1 MRNCDTVFLGI
12 GADRRLHP
20 PEQKDRNTGRRGL
33 QVFKLSPMLPIK
45 LFMVTRCPS
54 ESFLFLT
61 GRVATSVE
69 RYERCR
75 GEVVDSY
82 QGVTGREL
90 RL

>member
-1 MRNCDTVFLGI
+1 MRNCGTVFLGI

-20 PEQKDRNTGRRGL
+20 PEQKGRNTGRRGL
-33 QVFKLSPMLPIK
+33 QRFKMSPIM

-75 GEVVDSY
+75 GEVVES